1 MKTITINSTNA
12 TREFEASDLDTVN
25 TILDHAETR
34 KFFGFD
40 EYNKDEA
47 YSVLVGHVT
56 SIVNGND
63 RFDLTSMSEGFK
75 KAILNAALEDGAV
88 INIDY
93 FSAEDN
99 NGNQIDQDAD
109 DDDDDEHDDVF
120 DDDDDDTGDQ
130 DNTAPAAA
138 APQETLAGDIR
149 HGIVKV
155 TTNGG
160 MVSTNVEII
169 DGKTTVQDA
178 IYSQLV
184 QARSGMDETAI
195 SNCMILLDG
204 DTVTPNHIATRV
216 LHSGDTI
223 DLTPRFAASKGLA
236 D

>member
-1 MKTITINSTNA
+1 MKTITINSSNA

-47 YSVLVGHVT
+47 YSVLVSHVT
-56 SIVNGND
+56 TIENGKDN
-63 RFDLTSMSEGFK
+63 FNLANMSEGFK
-75 KAILNAALEDGAV
+75 KAILNGVLEDGAV

-99 NGNQIDQDAD
+99 DGNQVEQNDTAD
-109 DDDDDEHDDVF
+109 DDHDDVF
-120 DDDDDDTGDQ
+120 DDNGDAGYGQ
-130 DNTAPAAA
+130 NDAQEAA
-138 APQETLAGDIR
+138 APQEATAGPVR

-155 TTNGG
+155 MTNGG
-160 MVSTNVEII
+160 MVGTNVEII
-169 DGKTTVQDA
+169 DGVTTVQEA
-178 IYSQLV
+178 IYSDLV
-184 QARSGMDETAI
+184 KARSGMDETAI
-195 SNCMILLDG
+195 SNCMVLLDG
-204 DTVTPNHIATRV
+204 DTINANHLATRV

>member
-1 MKTITINSTNA
+1 MKIITINSTNA

-99 NGNQIDQDAD
+99 DGNQIDQDAD
-109 DDDDDEHDDVF
+109 DDHDDVF
-120 DDDDDDTGDQ
+120 DDDDDTDNQ
-130 DNTAPAAA
+130 DNAAQAAA
-138 APQETLAGDIR
+138 APQETLAGDVR

-178 IYSQLV
+178 IYSELV